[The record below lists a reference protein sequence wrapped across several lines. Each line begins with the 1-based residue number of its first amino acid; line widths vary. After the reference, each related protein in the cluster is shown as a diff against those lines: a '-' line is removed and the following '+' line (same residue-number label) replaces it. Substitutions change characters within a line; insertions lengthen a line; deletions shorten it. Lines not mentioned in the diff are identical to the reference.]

1 MRQHSWRGRRR
12 LSHQPLLFKSSCSA
26 TPTLSAGS
34 QQLTLSNDELELLR
48 RQLADQ
54 EVLLR
59 AYDVENQ
66 LAAARLK
73 EQHAEQRRQATEA
86 VEREQVLAQALAQAQ
101 AELERQP
108 PGTPAVDAARLQE
121 LLKLQAEL
129 GAVRGAAAQ
138 RERELKQQVRGGRML
153 WMVGVCYC

>member
-1 MRQHSWRGRRR
+1 M
-12 LSHQPLLFKSSCSA
+12 
-26 TPTLSAGS
+26 
-34 QQLTLSNDELELLR
+34 LR

-59 AYDVENQ
+59 AYDAENQ

-73 EQHAEQRRQATEA
+73 EQQAEQRRQAAEA
-86 VEREQVLAQALAQAQ
+86 AEREQELRQALVQAQ

-108 PGTPAVDAARLQE
+108 PSTPAVDAARLHE
-121 LLKLQAEL
+121 LLKLQVEL

-138 RERELKQQVRGGRML
+138 REQELKQQVRRG
-153 WMVGVCYC
+153 WAVGLAVALLSLASSVWAFV